1 MNRTCTTC
9 PYCGVGCGVLAS
21 PSGDISGDPNHP
33 SNFGKLCS
41 KGSALGETIG
51 LDGRLLHPR
60 IGGVDTTWNH
70 ALDLVADTFRAAVE
84 EHGPESV
91 AFYASGQL
99 LTEDYYVANK
109 LMKGYIGAANID
121 TNSRLCMASS
131 VAGHKRAFGTD
142 TVPGIYQD
150 WEQADL
156 VVLVGSNLAWC
167 HPVLYQRLLAEKTR
181 RPHMRVV
188 VIDPRR
194 TATCDIADLHIPV
207 QSDGDVALFNGLLAH
222 LADAGCID
230 TKYVTAH
237 VDGFAAA
244 LDAARSS
251 SLEST
256 GVEPDRLAEFFHLFA
271 QTEKVLTVYS
281 QGVNQSVA
289 GTDKVN
295 AILNCHLAT
304 GRIGRPGMGPFS
316 ITGQPNAMG
325 GREVGGLANMLACHL
340 DIENPDHR
348 AAVQDAWQSPT
359 VCSAP
364 GLKAVDLFQACSRGK
379 IKALWI
385 MSTNPAVSVPDADRV
400 ADAISNVPFVVVSD
414 ILDRTDTGDLAHVL
428 LPAAGWGEKSGTVTN
443 SERMIS
449 RQRPFLSAPGDA
461 RPDWDIIADVARRMG
476 FDGFEYQNEA
486 QVFREHAALSG
497 LAKRFGRDFDISG
510 LAGLSDPD
518 YDMLQP
524 VRWPVPEPDAQGGRF
539 FAHGGFYHSNGKAKM
554 VSVTPPDHVAQSG
567 LTLNTGRIRDQ
578 WHTMTRTG
586 RSARLSAHLAEPFVE
601 IHPEDAMAHGLRD
614 ADLAELATAH
624 GKALLR
630 VLISPNARKGSVFV
644 PMHWTAQTCT
654 AGRVNPLVAPS
665 TDPIS
670 GQPAS
675 KGGAVTVT
683 RAEMAWFGFAVS
695 RNALSPVTAYAATAP
710 NPLGWRAELADPTPP
725 EDWQDMARIITGC
738 AQSDVA
744 VFEDT
749 STGSIRVALH
759 QQGRIEAL
767 FFAASLPVA
776 VARTHVAGLL
786 GKDMSALSALAGRA
800 GADQPDPGAT
810 VCACFDVGINTLRS
824 EIANGAQTVAQLCQR
839 TGAGTNCGSCKPELA
854 ALIASIPNPVAAE

>member
-1 MNRTCTTC
+1 MTQTCTTC
-9 PYCGVGCGVLAS
+9 PYCGVGCGVLAG
-21 PSGDISGDPNHP
+21 PDGEIVGDPNHP

-41 KGSALGETIG
+41 KGSALGETVG
-51 LDGRLLHPR
+51 LDGRLLRPR
-60 IGGVDTTWNH
+60 IQGVDATWNQ
-70 ALDLVADTFRAAVE
+70 ALDLVADKFRAAIK
-84 EHGPESV
+84 EHGPDSV

-142 TVPGIYQD
+142 TVPGIYAD

-156 VVLVGSNLAWC
+156 VVLVGTNLAWC

-181 RPHMRVV
+181 RPQMRVV

-207 QSDGDVALFNGLLAH
+207 QSDGDVALFNRLLAH
-222 LADAGCID
+222 LVDVGCVD
-230 TKYVTAH
+230 TEYVAAH
-237 VDGFAAA
+237 VDGFAASLSA
-244 LDAARSS
+244 ARRSSLDA
-251 SLEST
+251 T
-256 GVEPDRLAEFFHLFA
+256 GVDSDQIAEFFRLFA
-271 QTEKVLTVYS
+271 RTENVVTVYS
-281 QGVNQSVA
+281 QGVNQSA
-289 GTDKVN
+289 CGTDKVN
-295 AILNCHLAT
+295 AILNCHLIT

-316 ITGQPNAMG
+316 VTGQPNAMG

-348 AAVQDAWQSPT
+348 AAVQDTWQSPT
-359 VCSAP
+359 ICSEP
-364 GLKAVDLFQACSRGK
+364 GLKAIDLFQACSEGK
-379 IKALWI
+379 IKALWV
-385 MSTNPAVSVPDADRV
+385 MSTNPAVSVPDANRV
-400 ADAISNVPFVVVSD
+400 ADAIASVPFVVVSD
-414 ILDRTDTGDLAHVL
+414 ILERTDTGDLAHVL

-449 RQRPFLSAPGDA
+449 RQRPFLSAPGEA
-461 RPDWDIIADVARRMG
+461 RPDWEIIADVARRMG
-476 FDGFEYQNEA
+476 FDGFDYQNEA
-486 QVFREHAALSG
+486 QIFREHAALSG

-510 LAGLSDPD
+510 LAGLSDLD

-524 VRWPVPEPDAQGGRF
+524 VRWPVPQPDAHGGRF
-539 FAHGGFYHSNGKAKM
+539 FADGAFFHDNGRAKM
-554 VSVTPPDHVAQSG
+554 VPVEQPAPVVRSE

-614 ADLAELATAH
+614 ADLAEVATEH

-630 VLISPNARKGSVFV
+630 VLISSNARKGSIFV
-644 PMHWTAQTCT
+644 PMHWTAQTCH
-654 AGRVNPLVAPS
+654 AGRVNPLVAPA
-665 TDPIS
+665 TDPVS

-675 KGGAVTVT
+675 KDGAVKVK
-683 RAEMAWFGFAVS
+683 RADMAWFGFAVS
-695 RNALSPVTAYAATAP
+695 LKPLSPTTAYAAIAP
-710 NPLGWRAELADPTPP
+710 SPLGWRAELADPTPP
-725 EDWQDMARIITGC
+725 EDWYAMARSITGC
-738 AQSDVA
+738 THSDA
-744 VFEDT
+744 ALLEDH
-749 STGSIRVALH
+749 STGLIRVALH
-759 QQGRIEAL
+759 QAGRIEAL
-767 FFAASLPVA
+767 FFAAKQPVA

-786 GKDMSALSALAGRA
+786 GKDISTLAALAGRA

-810 VCACFDVGINTLRS
+810 VCACFDVGINTLRA
-824 EIANGAQTVAQLCQR
+824 EIANGAQTVPELCQR

-854 ALIASIPNPVAAE
+854 ILIAAIPKPVAAE

>member
-1 MNRTCTTC
+1 MTQTCTTC
-9 PYCGVGCGVLAS
+9 PYCGVGCGVLAG
-21 PSGDISGDPNHP
+21 PDGEIVGDPNHP

-51 LDGRLLHPR
+51 LDGRLLRPR
-60 IGGVDTTWNH
+60 IQGVDATWNQ
-70 ALDLVADTFRAAVE
+70 ALDLVADKFRAAIK
-84 EHGPESV
+84 EHGPDSV

-142 TVPGIYQD
+142 TVPGIYAD

-156 VVLVGSNLAWC
+156 VVLVGTNLAWC

-181 RPHMRVV
+181 RPQMRVV

-207 QSDGDVALFNGLLAH
+207 QSDGDVALFNRLLTH
-222 LADAGCID
+222 LVDVGCVD
-230 TKYVTAH
+230 TEYVAAH
-237 VDGFAAA
+237 VDGFAAT
-244 LDAARSS
+244 LSAARRS
-251 SLEST
+251 SLEAI
-256 GVEPDRLAEFFHLFA
+256 GVDPDRITEFFRLFA
-271 QTEKVLTVYS
+271 RTENVVTVYS
-281 QGVNQSVA
+281 QGVNQSVC

-295 AILNCHLAT
+295 AILNCHLIT

-316 ITGQPNAMG
+316 VTGQPNAMG

-359 VCSAP
+359 ICSEP
-364 GLKAVDLFQACSRGK
+364 GLKAIDLFQACSEGK
-379 IKALWI
+379 IKALWV
-385 MSTNPAVSVPDADRV
+385 MSTNPAVSVPDANRV
-400 ADAISNVPFVVVSD
+400 ADAIASVPFVVVSD
-414 ILDRTDTGDLAHVL
+414 ILERTDTGDLAHVL

-449 RQRPFLSAPGDA
+449 RQRPFLSAPGEA
-461 RPDWDIIADVARRMG
+461 RPDWEIIADVARRMG
-476 FDGFEYQNEA
+476 FDGFDYQNEA
-486 QVFREHAALSG
+486 QIFREHAALSG

-510 LAGLSDPD
+510 LAGLTDLD
-518 YDMLQP
+518 YDLLQP
-524 VRWPVPEPDAQGGRF
+524 VRWPVPQAGAHGGRF
-539 FAHGGFYHSNGKAKM
+539 FADGAFFHDNGRAKM
-554 VSVTPPDHVAQSG
+554 VPVEQPAPVVRSE

-614 ADLAELATAH
+614 ADLAEVATEH
-624 GKALLR
+624 GNALLR
-630 VLISPNARKGSVFV
+630 VLISSNARKGSIFV
-644 PMHWTAQTCT
+644 PMHWTAQTCH
-654 AGRVNPLVAPS
+654 AGRVNPLVAPA
-665 TDPIS
+665 TDPVS

-675 KGGAVTVT
+675 KDGAVSVK
-683 RAEMAWFGFAVS
+683 RADMAWFGFAVS
-695 RNALSPVTAYAATAP
+695 LKPLSPTTAYAALAP
-710 NPLGWRAELADPTPP
+710 SPLGWRAELADPTPP
-725 EDWQDMARIITGC
+725 EDWSAMARIITGC
-738 AQSDVA
+738 THSDA
-744 VFEDT
+744 ALLEDH
-749 STGSIRVALH
+749 STGLIRVALH
-759 QQGRIEAL
+759 QAGRIEAL
-767 FFAASLPVA
+767 FFAAKQPVA

-786 GKDMSALSALAGRA
+786 GKDISTLAALAGRA

-810 VCACFDVGINTLRS
+810 VCACFDVGINTLRA
-824 EIANGAQTVAQLCQR
+824 EFANGAQTVPELCQR

-854 ALIASIPNPVAAE
+854 TLIAAIPKPVAAE